1 MSYYSITFHT
11 ETHGFCYHSIMRTAI
26 WLIRHGQTLLNKQR
40 RYQGRTDSQLT
51 PFGVQQALALAH
63 RLRRLPFTIAVISPC
78 ERARATAA
86 AILQGRAVAMVE
98 DARWSETNHGRW
110 EGLTYAEVRALF
122 PEESIARFADA
133 LHGRAQGGESL
144 AEVHA
149 RVLEAWN
156 ALVRED
162 RGGRILV
169 VTHAT
174 PIQLILCSISGLAPT
189 DHWRWR
195 IDPGSLTALDVYGGG
210 SIVRVVNET
219 PLLARGGIEQD

>member
-1 MSYYSITFHT
+1 
-11 ETHGFCYHSIMRTAI
+11 MRTAL
-26 WLIRHGQTLLNKQR
+26 WLLRHGQTLLNKQR
-40 RYQGRTDSQLT
+40 RYQGRTDSPLT
-51 PFGVQQALALAH
+51 AFGVRQAQALA
-63 RLRRLPFTIAVISPC
+63 RRLKRIPFTVAVISPC

-86 AILQGRAVAMVE
+86 EVAQKREVPVIE
-98 DARWSETNHGRW
+98 DARWSETDHGRW

-122 PEESIARFADA
+122 PEEAVARFADA

-144 AEVHA
+144 ADVNA

-156 ALVRED
+156 RLLHEH

-174 PIQLILCSISGLAPT
+174 PIQLILCSITGLAPT

-195 IDPGSLTALDVYGGG
+195 VDLGSLTAIDVYGSGP
-210 SIVRVVNET
+210 IVRVVNET
-219 PLLARGGIEQD
+219 PLLGVRSEE